1 MPHSFLFGH
10 FPSIIKATLKYPRDI
25 NGQCVP
31 LLLLDEYPEL
41 RSVGALY
48 MDVWPIAPPM
58 IAVFHPDMMAQYTQT
73 VSLPKASIMR
83 REFYPF
89 TQCNDLV
96 NQDGKEWRTWRSIF
110 NPGFS
115 MNNIIALVLEFLE
128 EIQVFKDWLISV
140 AKSGE
145 EATLDDRAMKVA
157 VDVIG
162 RAVL

>member
-1 MPHSFLFGH
+1 
-10 FPSIIKATLKYPRDI
+10 
-25 NGQCVP
+25 
-31 LLLLDEYPEL
+31 
-41 RSVGALY
+41 

-58 IAVFHPDMMAQYTQT
+58 IAVFHPDMMAQYTQV
-73 VSLPKASIMR
+73 VSLPKAPLMR

-96 NQDGKEWRTWRSIF
+96 NQEGKEWRTWRSIF

-115 MNNIIALVLEFLE
+115 MNNIIALVPEFLE
-128 EIQVFKDWLISV
+128 EIQVFKDWLGSV

-145 EATLDDRAMKVA
+145 IVPLDDQAMKAA